1 MHLSE
6 NEMRRRLIRLRNLEM
21 LHAKARERII
31 VVEAE
36 NTILK
41 QRIREL
47 EEKDNDKNAKIEA
60 LAFQLEQIKIKVFGK
75 KPDEERIALK
85 RERKE
90 RDIASYQRPIPRQI
104 TETKKHPISACAHC
118 KQPLAQ
124 KSVRVFFE
132 EDIPLPIQKTVIRH
146 EVEVGYCKACKRQS
160 SGYPIP
166 SKKTVLGP
174 HVAKYV
180 CLLSI
185 ANRLPHS
192 QIKDHLK
199 DVFNLDLS
207 MGEIGNMLQ
216 EEADDLRPHYERLK
230 ISVMSQEAVHYD
242 ETSWKLQKE
251 GKGAYAW
258 VATGTENND
267 TVFSLGQSR
276 GKGNIEELGIAKIGI
291 TDDYGAYKK
300 TFAEHQLCWAHPQRK
315 LRDIAESK
323 EIEMGK
329 RERCKKSYIRF
340 SKLYKHIVDMRG
352 CAISAHLKR
361 TFQTE
366 FNHAS
371 AHHALDPTPLSKI
384 KEALRKNKEKYF
396 TFLAHPTIPID
407 NNKAERSLR
416 HLVIKR
422 KISFGSK
429 TQRGADTT
437 AILASV
443 ILSLKWNDPDHWF
456 ETYLAL
462 RA

>member
-6 NEMRRRLIRLRNLEM
+6 SEMQQRLVRLRNLEM
-21 LHAKARERII
+21 LHTKARERIV
-31 VVEAE
+31 VVERE
-36 NTILK
+36 NKMLK

-47 EEKDNDKNAKIEA
+47 EEKDNEKNTKIEA

-75 KPDEERIALK
+75 KPQKERIVLK
-85 RERKE
+85 QEVKE
-90 RDIASYQRPIPRQI
+90 RATVSYQRPIPQNI
-104 TETKKHPISACAHC
+104 TETKEHPISVCNHC
-118 KQPLAQ
+118 DQPLAK
-124 KSVRVFFE
+124 KSMKVFFE
-132 EDIPLPIQKTVIRH
+132 EDVPLPIQKIVIRH

-160 SGYPIP
+160 NGYPIP
-166 SKKTVLGP
+166 SKKTVLGS
-174 HVAKYV
+174 HVIKYV

-185 ANRLPHS
+185 SNRLPHA

-199 DVFNLDLS
+199 DVFDLDLS

-216 EEADDLRPHYERLK
+216 ESADDLRPEYERLK
-230 ISVMSQEAVHYD
+230 VSVMSQEATHYD

-251 GKGAYAW
+251 GKGEYAW

-267 TVFSLGQSR
+267 VVFSMGQSR
-276 GKGNIEELGIAKIGI
+276 GKGNVEELGVAKIGI

-300 TFAEHQLCWAHPQRK
+300 IFAEHQLCWAHPQRK
-315 LRDIAESK
+315 MRDVAESK
-323 EIEMGK
+323 EIETGK
-329 RERCKKSYIRF
+329 REQCKNNYIRF
-340 SKLYKHIVDMRG
+340 SKLYARIVKSRG
-352 CAISAHLKR
+352 QTLSAYLKR
-361 TFQTE
+361 TFKAKFDRIAE
-366 FNHAS
+366 FN
-371 AHHALDPTPLSKI
+371 ALDPTPLSKI
-384 KEALRKNKEKYF
+384 KDALRKNKEKYF
-396 TFLAHPTIPID
+396 TFLAHPNIPID

-456 ETYLAL
+456 EKYLAL
-462 RA
+462 KA